1 MTSTTPPMDHGTPST
16 SPITDERGLERLF
29 RAHFTPLVE
38 QARGELDTAAQAAP
52 RVVEGAFKH
61 AWEERARFQTP
72 AELEAF
78 LHDSVHH
85 GAARELSRRA
95 SVHHFHST
103 AAPAKKV
110 VDAPPNV
117 DESWTRV
124 SHSLHVG
131 EDTAEKNAEVSQ
143 HLRHDAAE
151 HVAAMAK
158 KTSYKLP
165 ITITIVGAALAL
177 GGLWWVK
184 QAGADRSI
192 MRALNDGSARTS
204 VAPGGQM
211 AIVNLDDAIKATSS
225 PETRLTVPKNYGPNL
240 RAVKLEGGPARF
252 EVQPGQT
259 QPFQVRVFSTAILVT
274 GTDFTVRAVA
284 SDSTALVYVREGQV
298 SVRAGDSAR
307 TVAKGSGIAVAG
319 GKFRDVTPGE
329 TEELTTWSDGNLTIS
344 GRQLRAV
351 LPELKRWYGL
361 DIKVPDLPLLDRT
374 VTIHAPLDSPQAA
387 ITEVE
392 KSAGLKFG
400 YEGKTM
406 VFRDGA
412 KKK

>member
-1 MTSTTPPMDHGTPST
+1 
-16 SPITDERGLERLF
+16 
-29 RAHFTPLVE
+29 
-38 QARGELDTAAQAAP
+38 
-52 RVVEGAFKH
+52 
-61 AWEERARFQTP
+61 
-72 AELEAF
+72 
-78 LHDSVHH
+78 
-85 GAARELSRRA
+85 
-95 SVHHFHST
+95 
-103 AAPAKKV
+103 
-110 VDAPPNV
+110 
-117 DESWTRV
+117 
-124 SHSLHVG
+124 
-131 EDTAEKNAEVSQ
+131 
-143 HLRHDAAE
+143 
-151 HVAAMAK
+151 
-158 KTSYKLP
+158 
-165 ITITIVGAALAL
+165 
-177 GGLWWVK
+177 
-184 QAGADRSI
+184 
-192 MRALNDGSARTS
+192 

-252 EVQPGQT
+252 EVQPAQQ

-284 SDSTALVYVREGQV
+284 ADSSALVYVREGTV
-298 SVRAGDSAR
+298 SVRTGDSVR
-307 TVAKGSGIAVAG
+307 SVAKGSGIAVTG
-319 GKFRDVTPGE
+319 GKFRELTPGE

-344 GRQLRAV
+344 GRQLRVV

-361 DIKVPDLPLLDRT
+361 DIKVPDLPLLDRS

>member
-1 MTSTTPPMDHGTPST
+1 MTSTTPPMDHGTPS
-16 SPITDERGLERLF
+16 SSLLTDERGLERLF

-61 AWEERARFQTP
+61 VWEERARFQTP

-95 SVHHFHST
+95 SVHHYHSS
-103 AAPAKKV
+103 APAKKAA
-110 VDAPPNV
+110 DAPPNV
-117 DESWTRV
+117 DESWSRV
-124 SHSLHVG
+124 SRALHVG
-131 EDTAEKNAEVSQ
+131 EGAAEANAEVSQ
-143 HLRHDAAE
+143 HLKHDAAE

-158 KTSYKLP
+158 KASYKLP

-177 GGLWWVK
+177 TGLYLVK
-184 QAGADRSI
+184 QAGVDRSI
-192 MRALNDGSARTS
+192 MRALNDPGARTS
-204 VAPGGQM
+204 IAPGGQM

-252 EVQPGQT
+252 EVQPDQK
-259 QPFQVRVFSTAILVT
+259 QPFQVRAFSTAILVT

-284 SDSTALVYVREGQV
+284 ADSSALVYVREGTV
-298 SVRAGDSAR
+298 SVRTGDSVR
-307 TVAKGSGIAVAG
+307 TVAKGGGIAVTA

-329 TEELTTWSDGNLTIS
+329 KEELTTWSDGNLTIS
-344 GRQLRAV
+344 GRQLRVV

-361 DIKVPDLPLLDRT
+361 DIKVPDLPLLDRS